1 MISFLQPSGGFSDF
15 GCCMH
20 THLLPKVG
28 NLNFNKFFYVK
39 CSKTNST
46 IRKYRWG
53 GFIPVLPSLASSFI
67 LRLKGF
73 NKNDVHNRGK
83 LEETFKKSSEVCAK
97 RTGVRGKRQAPR
109 PTPSTLYGYFRP
121 ARESKKKILENKN
134 RGLQTV

>member
-1 MISFLQPSGGFSDF
+1 MISFLLSHQAVFQILVVACIPIYFQ
-15 GCCMH
+15 
-20 THLLPKVG
+20 KWA

-46 IRKYRWG
+46 IRNYRWG

-73 NKNDVHNRGK
+73 HKNDVHNRGK

-97 RTGVRGKRQAPR
+97 RTGVRGKRQAK
-109 PTPSTLYGYFRP
+109 TKIEGCKQ
-121 ARESKKKILENKN
+121 SKSQRKKSFPEVTHNCF
-134 RGLQTV
+134 

>member
-1 MISFLQPSGGFSDF
+1 MISFLLSHQAVFQILVVACIPIYFQ
-15 GCCMH
+15 
-20 THLLPKVG
+20 KWA

-46 IRKYRWG
+46 IRNYRWG

-97 RTGVRGKRQAPR
+97 RTGVRGKSQAPR
-109 PTPSTLYGYFRP
+109 PTPSHFVW
-121 ARESKKKILENKN
+121 ILPPSS
-134 RGLQTV
+134 